1 MGFLLLLF
9 VGWSSSTGELSHALK
24 ALKFRNRWK
33 NHNGV
38 FEGTPL
44 YIFRA
49 LLFSQ
54 YGGCLYRTPTPLLFR
69 AQSNLLAGAHSGPGT
84 CCELVCTCS
93 LLHHV
98 PISSSLVVALAF
110 TGRAGRVAPWLLC
123 SSVVSCALLWYSY
136 INPSAGINMF
146 TSADSCVP
154 ACHLIWY

>member
-1 MGFLLLLF
+1 MPQKLLNSETGGKITTVSLKTHLYTSLGPYCLVSM
-9 VGWSSSTGELSHALK
+9 VG
-24 ALKFRNRWK
+24 
-33 NHNGV
+33 V
-38 FEGTPL
+38 
-44 YIFRA
+44 
-49 LLFSQ
+49 
-54 YGGCLYRTPTPLLFR
+54 YRTPTPLLLR